1 MTQLQIIELFQILL
15 PVAIY
20 FSGTATAKAG
30 FITLNNER
38 KPQVERRSSEVDEMF
53 DDVERRS

>member
-20 FSGTATAKAG
+20 FSGTAIAKAG

-38 KPQVERRSSEVDEMF
+38 KLQVERRSSKVDEMF
-53 DDVERRS
+53 DDIERRS